1 MWEELR
7 LVMPMGKLTQL
18 RLAIS
23 SRGVQIGVAVLSR
36 NKLVEG
42 RKNRRG
48 VQVVSCLSLCLSICL
63 SEYDRIDL
71 LSRD

>member
-48 VQVVSCLSLCLSICL
+48 RQVVSCQSTCLSICL
-63 SEYDRIDL
+63 SIYM
-71 LSRD
+71 SV